1 MIMRARAPTKNHR
14 QHSRQQLIL
23 KVEFDGPAGF
33 RSDFLSNLSSGG
45 LRIDSSLEVGQRFT
59 LHISFL
65 GFVEPIQIEAEVQW
79 AIPASHPEGPASGLA
94 FLDPSPDAQYWL
106 SDILDSSTVIRCMP
120 DMAERVVLLE
130 SEPFLREVYGQEVRN
145 WSELRDEEP
154 LELLTFAA
162 ASQWLDEITCKR
174 ATLGIVDID
183 DVPDGMELY
192 RRVRAN
198 RIACD
203 TPLILLGT
211 PEHLAPFAQLPDEL
225 LWCLQKPLRFGAL
238 MNTVR
243 MLAREGS
250 TEE

>member
-1 MIMRARAPTKNHR
+1 MTRPRPVTHNNR

-33 RSDFLSNLSSGG
+33 RTDFLSNLSQGG
-45 LRIDSSLEVGQRFT
+45 LRINSSLEVGQRFM
-59 LHISFL
+59 LDISFL

-94 FLDPSPDAQYWL
+94 FIDPSPEAQYWL
-106 SDILDSSTVIRCMP
+106 TDILDSSTVIRFAP
-120 DMAERVVLLE
+120 DMAERVILLE

-154 LELLTFAA
+154 LELLAYA
-162 ASQWLDEITCKR
+162 NASQWFHEITSKR

-183 DVPDGMELY
+183 DVSDGLELY

-198 RIACD
+198 RIAGD
-203 TPLILLGT
+203 TPLILLGS
-211 PEHLAPFAQLPDEL
+211 PEHVEPFAQLPDEL
-225 LWCLQKPLRFGAL
+225 LWCLSKPLRFGAL

-250 TEE
+250 AEV

>member
-1 MIMRARAPTKNHR
+1 MTMRARAPTKNHR

-23 KVEFDGPAGF
+23 KVEFDGAAGF

-65 GFVEPIQIEAEVQW
+65 NFVEPVQIDAEVQW
-79 AIPASHPEGPASGLA
+79 SIPASHPEGPASGLA
-94 FLDPSPDAQYWL
+94 FLDPSIDAQAWL
-106 SDILDSSTVIRCMP
+106 ADILDASTVMRFLP

-130 SEPFLREVYGQEVRN
+130 SEPFLRDVYGQEVRN
-145 WSELRDEEP
+145 WSEMRDEEP
-154 LELLTFAA
+154 LELVAFAVP
-162 ASQWLDEITCKR
+162 SQWLDEVVSAR
-174 ATLGIVDID
+174 ATLGIADVD
-183 DVPDGMELY
+183 DVPDAMELY

-198 RIACD
+198 RVAGD
-203 TPLILLGT
+203 MPLILLGT
-211 PEHLAPFAQLPDEL
+211 PERLAPFIQLPDEL
-225 LWCLQKPLRFGAL
+225 LWCLPKPLRFGAL

-250 TEE
+250 PEE